1 MRSFILG
8 MVIAA
13 TPVVASAADPMSDAK
28 AILAAHATVPA
39 FEAPGAAFDAK
50 TCMAGK
56 TVVSIPITNA
66 VPFVVQLEK
75 AMKKAAAEV
84 GFTYEVW
91 ENQGKSDQW
100 TQGVS
105 NAIGKKAALIDLTGG
120 LNAAVLGPQLLEA
133 RQAGI
138 KISTTHL
145 YDVTQEEAPSV
156 DGSAKVDFTEAGRA
170 LAARAFVDTDGKPD
184 VVIVGSNDVLPSIPF
199 VKSIQ
204 ATLKTL
210 CPACKQTYVNVP
222 VTEWATK
229 IQSGVQSAMLA
240 DPGVNY
246 ILPIYDSMSQFVVPA
261 LRIVGG
267 GAKVGVASFN
277 GTPFVL
283 DMIREGTVNMD
294 LGESL
299 GWAGYAAI
307 DTQMR
312 ILCGLPVPA
321 KLNVPLLIFDKANVA
336 SAGIPA
342 NFDDGYGDQ
351 HLKAFRRLWKLSGF

>member
-1 MRSFILG
+1 
-8 MVIAA
+8 
-13 TPVVASAADPMSDAK
+13 MSDAK
-28 AILAAHATVPA
+28 AILAAHATVSA
-39 FEAPGAAFDAK
+39 FEAPGAAFDARK
-50 TCMAGK
+50 CMAGK
-56 TVVSIPITNA
+56 TIVSIPITNA

-84 GFTYEVW
+84 GFSYEVW

-145 YDVTQEEAPSV
+145 YDVTQEESSSV

-170 LAARAFVDTDGKPD
+170 LAAQAFVDTGGKPD

-204 ATLKTL
+204 ATLKML
-210 CPACKQTYVNVP
+210 CPTCKQTYVNVP

-267 GAKVGVASFN
+267 ANVGVASFN

-283 DMIREGTVNMD
+283 DMIREGTVKMD

-321 KLNVPLLIFDKANVA
+321 KLNVPLLIFNKANVA

-351 HLKAFRRLWKLSGF
+351 HLKAFRKLWKLGE